1 MKIPLDKHDGKK
13 RTLEVPVISE
23 EELREIE
30 KMFKEDDEVIAAER
44 EQKKEQQA
52 LDKEVSDRDK
62 SANQHDPIDKIP
74 IHIPKSEQKESLV
87 VFDPANE
94 QKYQKLFSRLKQ

>member
-30 KMFKEDDEVIAAER
+30 KMFKEDDEVIAAE
-44 EQKKEQQA
+44 EK
-52 LDKEVSDRDK
+52 
-62 SANQHDPIDKIP
+62 
-74 IHIPKSEQKESLV
+74 
-87 VFDPANE
+87 
-94 QKYQKLFSRLKQ
+94 